1 MKRLLRL
8 AARIYPASWRD
19 RYGIEFQ
26 ALLEETKPRWSDI
39 LDVLNGGLQMR
50 VRRTHPA
57 LTMAAFG
64 ILGAL
69 GAGATAFSTADRFA
83 STGTVTVRPW
93 GPSTT
98 TSETTRLDDAIPRLT
113 RAAFSRDNLMGIIE
127 RYDLYRSER
136 AQSSV
141 DSLINRMRG
150 DIGIQL
156 ISQRLVQVSFTSAE
170 ARQSQ
175 QVARD
180 LVSELVEA
188 NLHETVGVVQVIDLP
203 DESVVSVSPRR
214 VAAASLG
221 GLVGGALIGTLI
233 ALVLRRPTQPAS

>member
-1 MKRLLRL
+1 
-8 AARIYPASWRD
+8 
-19 RYGIEFQ
+19 
-26 ALLEETKPRWSDI
+26 
-39 LDVLNGGLQMR
+39 
-50 VRRTHPA
+50 
-57 LTMAAFG
+57 MAAFG
-64 ILGAL
+64 VLGAL

-83 STGTVTVRPW
+83 SIATMTVRP
-93 GPSTT
+93 GGQSTT
-98 TSETTRLDDAIPRLT
+98 TPETARLADAIPRLT

-127 RYDLYRSER
+127 RHDLYRSER

-141 DSLINRMRG
+141 ESLINRMRG

-156 ISQRLVQVSFTSAE
+156 ISQHVIQVSFTSAE
-170 ARQSQ
+170 ARQVQ

-180 LVSELVEA
+180 LVTELVEA

-214 VAAASLG
+214 VAAAGLG
-221 GLVGGALIGTLI
+221 GLAGGALIGTLI